1 MPQKFYVNPLTGN
14 STNPGSQQ
22 APFKTITQA
31 LKIATP
37 DTIIQLTDGNYSV
50 TSGEVFPLTIPFGV
64 KVIGNEAN
72 KGSNILIEG
81 SGNYLSRTFAGQN
94 VTFVMLDGSELRG
107 VTVTNPASRG
117 SGIWSESTTPTIAN
131 CTFKNCKR
139 EGVFATGDANPVV
152 QGNVFTEN
160 AANGIAIAK
169 NSKGQIQDNTCIK
182 TGFGIAI
189 SDTASPTLLNNK
201 FTENRSGIVV
211 SGSARPVLRNNI
223 SENNTDDGLTVIA
236 AALPDLGST
245 SSSGGNIFRNN
256 GKFDLQN
263 ASSNKL
269 ISVGNQIDPSKV
281 SGNIEFA
288 STPIP
293 TPTPVPTPTPTPIP
307 VPTPTPVP
315 VPTPTPTPT
324 PIPTPTPVPT
334 PTPTPKPTPV
344 PVPLP
349 IPIPIPIPTPTPDPE
364 PEIEPDPEPTPTP
377 TPVPVPT
384 PTPTPKPTPTPTP
397 APIDLTDI
405 ANHWA
410 AAFIRE
416 LVRQG
421 IVNGFPDRTFRPN
434 ATMTRAQY
442 AALIVKAFAP
452 SSKRAATQFK
462 DVAANFWAAKVI
474 QQAYQGQFLSGFPDN
489 TFRPNQNIQRV
500 QVLVSLVNG
509 LGLGTAS
516 NVANAI
522 KIFDDQAKIPD
533 YAKDEI
539 AKAIDKRI
547 IVNYPN
553 LKQLNP
559 TRDATR
565 AEVAVMVY
573 QALVDAGRVAAID
586 SQYIVNG

>member
-1 MPQKFYVNPLTGN
+1 MPQTFYVNPLTGN
-14 STNPGSQQ
+14 SSNSGSQQ

-31 LKIATP
+31 LKVATP
-37 DTIIQLTDGNYSV
+37 DTTIQLTDGNYSV
-50 TSGEVFPLTIPFGV
+50 ASGEVFPLTIPSGV
-64 KVIGNEAN
+64 QVIGNEAN
-72 KGSNILIEG
+72 KGSSILIEG

-94 VTFVMLDGSELRG
+94 VTFVMLDGGELRG

-117 SGIWSESTTPTIAN
+117 SGVWAESTTPTIAN

-139 EGVFATGDANPVV
+139 EGVFATGDAKPVI

-169 NSKGQIQDNTCIK
+169 NSQGQIQDNTCIK

-211 SGSARPVLRNNI
+211 SGNARPVLRNNV
-223 SENNTDDGLTVIA
+223 SENNTDDGLTVIST
-236 AALPDLGST
+236 ALPDLGSAA
-245 SSSGGNIFRNN
+245 SPGGNIFRNN
-256 GKFDLQN
+256 AKFDLQN
-263 ASSNKL
+263 ASSNQL
-269 ISVGNQIDPSKV
+269 ISIGNQIDPSKV
-281 SGNIEFA
+281 SGNIQFA
-288 STPIP
+288 SAPVPTPTPIPTPTP
-293 TPTPVPTPTPTPIP
+293 TPTPVPTPTPTPVP
-307 VPTPTPVP
+307 VPIPTPT
-315 VPTPTPTPT
+315 
-324 PIPTPTPVPT
+324 PTPTPVPT
-334 PTPTPKPTPV
+334 PTPTPTPV
-344 PVPLP
+344 PV
-349 IPIPIPIPTPTPDPE
+349 PIPTPTP
-364 PEIEPDPEPTPTP
+364 TPS
-377 TPVPVPT
+377 
-384 PTPTPKPTPTPTP
+384 
-397 APIDLTDI
+397 PIDLTDI

-416 LVRQG
+416 LVKQG
-421 IVNGFPDRTFRPN
+421 IVNGFPDRTFKPD

-442 AALIVKAFAP
+442 AALIVKAFTP
-452 SSKRAATQFK
+452 SSKRAAAQFK
-462 DVAANFWAAKVI
+462 DVSASFWAAKVI

-509 LGLGTAS
+509 LELGTS
-516 NVANAI
+516 GNVANAN

-533 YAKDEI
+533 YAKDEV
-539 AKAIDKRI
+539 AKAIDKGI
-547 IVNYPN
+547 IVNHPN

-573 QALVDAGRVAAID
+573 QALVDAGRVAAIN